1 MLISIDWIKDFV
13 KLPELS
19 PKELGIQ
26 FTMASAEVEN
36 VIEQG
41 QHLDAV
47 RVAEIVSIEK
57 HPEADKLNLVT
68 FNFGG
73 KENKRVVCGANNV
86 KVGLKTLYAPIGITL
101 PNGMTL
107 EPKKIRGILS
117 EGMLCSEAELG
128 YSDRSAGIMELP
140 ASDVVGTTLKDLK
153 NEKGDILLDVDNKS
167 LTHRPDMWGH
177 FGIARE
183 FSAIFN
189 SPFINKFDQNWTEG
203 LKKNFNS
210 LKSPIIPKIHGDCSA
225 LGYYGLS
232 LSNVKVAESPDWMKS
247 RLTAVGL
254 RPINNI
260 VDISNYVMLELG
272 IPLHIFDRDLME
284 GSEINIERLKG
295 AKKFTTLDQ
304 VERDLNN
311 SDTVISDAKK
321 PLVLAGI
328 MGGLNSGVSDS
339 TSNIFIEV
347 ANWKAADV
355 RKTSTR
361 LGLRTDSSQ
370 RYEKTLDTELLERT
384 LLRALELVLEL
395 SPDAKVIGKMEYDG
409 MDLSA
414 VSALSVSTSVEKISN
429 VLGIEISSERIHEI
443 LMALDFSIVD
453 NSGTLTIGVPSYRA
467 TKDIEN
473 EADIIEE
480 IGRVIGYDNI
490 TPLSPKL
497 DIEPV
502 KLSPEKILHRKFQD
516 FLVNHGQ
523 CFEIMTYPM
532 VGNKL
537 LDKAGWRRENEV
549 KVINGLSKDAEI
561 MRPSLVPSLLNVAA
575 LNVKNLEE
583 FKVFELGRSY
593 KREKKEFSKDR
604 NTLGIMFYHKSEP
617 QFLELVNVLKRALR
631 FTSVPV
637 DFIKPNPKYANPNVD
652 SNWKGL
658 HPYEYFDL
666 KVMGKLHGFV
676 TSLHPILGR
685 EFKIKGH
692 LSMAILDLSS
702 FEKRPMKEKIKYN
715 PLSKFPGSTF
725 DWTVLV
731 DRDQEV
737 GEILSQSKKI
747 KLKELKS
754 LKIVDVFFQED
765 KKSVTLR
772 ANFCDTTQTLSGE
785 FIEMATN
792 KLIKVFEDGGYPLKS

>member
-26 FTMASAEVEN
+26 FTMASAEVED

-41 QHLDAV
+41 QHLEV
-47 RVAEIVSIEK
+47 VKVAEIISVEK

-73 KENKRVVCGANNV
+73 KETKRVVCGAANV
-86 KVGLKTLYAPIGITL
+86 KVGLKTLYAPLGVTL

-117 EGMLCSEAELG
+117 EGMLCSEEELG
-128 YSDRSAGIMELP
+128 YSDDSAGIIELP
-140 ASDVVGTTLKDLK
+140 SSDIIGTTLKDLK
-153 NEKGDILLDVDNKS
+153 NEKGDVLLDVDNKS

-183 FSAIFN
+183 FAAIFN
-189 SPFINKFDQNWTEG
+189 SPLLNRFDKKWSDSLKNKFNLD
-203 LKKNFNS
+203 
-210 LKSPIIPKIHGDCSA
+210 KSPITPKIHGDCSA
-225 LGYYGLS
+225 LGYFGLS
-232 LSNVKVAESPDWMKS
+232 LSNISVTDSPEWIKT
-247 RLTAVGL
+247 RLIAVGL

-272 IPLHIFDRDLME
+272 IPLHIFDRDLIE
-284 GSEINIERLKG
+284 GSEINIKRLTSDET
-295 AKKFTTLDQ
+295 FTTLDE
-304 VERDLNN
+304 VERSLNN
-311 SDTVISDAKK
+311 TDTIIADAKK
-321 PLVLAGI
+321 PLVIAGI

-339 TSNIFIEV
+339 TTNIFIEV
-347 ANWKAADV
+347 ANWKAAEV
-355 RKTSTR
+355 RRTSTR

-370 RYEKTLDTELLERT
+370 RYEKTLDTQLLERT
-384 LLRALELVLEL
+384 LLRTLELVLEL
-395 SPDAKVIGKMEYDG
+395 CPEAKIIGKMEYDG
-409 MDLSA
+409 IDLASI
-414 VSALSVSTSVEKISN
+414 SALQVTTSGDKISK
-429 VLGIEISSERIHEI
+429 VLGIEVSQERVIEI
-443 LMALDFSIVD
+443 LSALDFDISNKD
-453 NSGTLTIGVPSYRA
+453 GNLTVGVPSYRA

-473 EADIIEE
+473 EADVIEE

-490 TPLSPKL
+490 TPFSPKL
-497 DIEPV
+497 DVEPV
-502 KLSPEKILHRKFQD
+502 KLSPAKVLHRKLQD
-516 FLVNHGQ
+516 FLVNHGR

-532 VGNKL
+532 IGNKL
-537 LDKAGWRRENEV
+537 LDKAAWNRDDEV
-549 KVINGLSKDAEI
+549 KIINGLSKDAEI

-575 LNVKNLEE
+575 LNVKNEDE
-583 FKVFELGRSY
+583 FKVFEIGRSY

-604 NTLGIMFYHKSEP
+604 NTLGIVFYHKNES
-617 QFLELVNVLKRALR
+617 QFLSLVNTLKRALR
-631 FTSVPV
+631 YTSVPV
-637 DFIKPNPKYANPNVD
+637 DFVKANAKFSNPNVD
-652 SNWKGL
+652 PNWKGL

-692 LSMAILDLSS
+692 LSIAILDLSS
-702 FEKRPMKEKIKYN
+702 FEERPMKEKTKYTA
-715 PLSKFPGSTF
+715 LSKFPGSTF

-731 DRDQEV
+731 DKDQAV
-737 GEILSQSKKI
+737 GEILSTSKKI

-754 LKIVDVFFQED
+754 LKIVDVFHQED
-765 KKSVTLR
+765 KKAVTLR
-772 ANFCDTTQTLSGE
+772 ANFSDATQTLSGE
-785 FIEMATN
+785 FLETATN
-792 KLIKVFEDGGYPLKS
+792 SLITAFSDAGYPLKS